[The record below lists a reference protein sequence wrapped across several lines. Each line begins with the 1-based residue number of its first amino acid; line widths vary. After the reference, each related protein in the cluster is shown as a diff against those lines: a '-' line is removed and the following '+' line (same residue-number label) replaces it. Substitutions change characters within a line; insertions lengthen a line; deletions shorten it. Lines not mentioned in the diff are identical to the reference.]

1 MNEVIERHVV
11 RKFEICQRLGKGA
24 YGIVWKAIDKRTR
37 AVVALKKCFEAFRNA
52 VDAQRTFREI
62 MYLQALSGHEN
73 IIRLQ
78 HVIKAEND
86 LDIYLTFDHMETAE
100 SSGPHPVLTDYIATR
115 WYRAPEILLGS
126 TNYTKGVDIWAVGAI
141 LGEMINGRPVFPGTS
156 VLNQVERVLEVLGMP
171 NRDDIEAIASP
182 FATTMLESLPAMT
195 FKTLDEKFPSASS
208 EAIDLI
214 RVSFHFNSHKRPS
227 AEELLKHV
235 YVAEFHNEEEEPNYP
250 YGPLRLPIDDNV
262 QLTAPQYR
270 ERLYQEIT
278 NRRRETRRRESQAQ
292 GRQPGAPTASG
303 NGLASTGNNYNSSS
317 GNSLNGGTNSGTNS
331 LNNSVYSMPTNGP
344 IAAGGG
350 GGGGSGG
357 GSSVRGAS
365 NRSQQR

>member
-1 MNEVIERHVV
+1 M
-11 RKFEICQRLGKGA
+11 
-24 YGIVWKAIDKRTR
+24 
-37 AVVALKKCFEAFRNA
+37 
-52 VDAQRTFREI
+52 
-62 MYLQALSGHEN
+62 
-73 IIRLQ
+73 
-78 HVIKAEND
+78 
-86 LDIYLTFDHMETAE
+86 
-100 SSGPHPVLTDYIATR
+100 
-115 WYRAPEILLGS
+115 
-126 TNYTKGVDIWAVGAI
+126 DIWAVGAI

-292 GRQPGAPTASG
+292 GRQPGAPTPSG
-303 NGLASTGNNYNSSS
+303 NGLASTSNNYNSSS

-344 IAAGGG
+344 IAAGGNN
-350 GGGGSGG
+350 SGG